1 MLPLVLDVTRLKLA
15 LIGSGSAAERRL
27 ALIDEAGATDISV
40 YATAPSPAL
49 TRRAGERL
57 VRHLPRPDELAAAR
71 VVFISETSPEHRALA
86 LAARSVGALVH
97 VEDEPALSDVHAPAV
112 MRRGDLVIAVST
124 GGRSPALAA
133 DIKRFLQMLF
143 GPEWRG
149 RIEELALL
157 RRQWRKSGADH
168 RGVAARTKAWTATRR
183 WLPTRPPPPRVA
195 AH

>member
-15 LIGSGSAAERRL
+15 LIGNGSAAERRL

-57 VRHLPRPDELAAAR
+57 VRHLPRPDELVAAR
-71 VVFISETSPEHRALA
+71 VVFISETSREYRALA
-86 LAARSVGALVH
+86 LAARTAGALVH
-97 VEDEPALSDVHAPAV
+97 VEDEPKLSDVHAPAV

-133 DIKRFLQMLF
+133 EIKRFLQMLF
-143 GPEWRG
+143 SPEWRS
-149 RIEELALL
+149 RIEELAVL
-157 RRQWRKSGADH
+157 RRRWRMSGADH
-168 RGVAARTKAWTATRR
+168 AGVVARTRAWSTARQ
-183 WLPTRPPPPRVA
+183 WLPTRSPGPRVA
-195 AH
+195 TH

>member
-15 LIGSGSAAERRL
+15 LIGDGSAAERRL

-40 YATAPSPAL
+40 YSTAPSPAL

-86 LAARSVGALVH
+86 LAARSAGALVH
-97 VEDEPALSDVHAPAV
+97 VEDEPKLSDVHAPAV

-133 DIKRFLQMLF
+133 EIKRFLQMLF
-143 GPEWRG
+143 GPEWRSH
-149 RIEELALL
+149 IEELAVL
-157 RRQWRKSGADH
+157 RRRWRVSGADH
-168 RGVAARTKAWTATRR
+168 AGVAERTKAWTTTRQ
-183 WLPTRPPPPRVA
+183 WLPTRPPSPRAA

>member
-15 LIGSGSAAERRL
+15 LIGNGSAAERRL
-27 ALIDEAGATDISV
+27 ALIDEAGVSDISV
-40 YATAPSPAL
+40 FATAPSPAL

-57 VRHLPRPDELAAAR
+57 IRRLPRPDELATAR
-71 VVFISETSPEHRALA
+71 LVFISETSPEHRALA
-86 LAARSVGALVH
+86 LAARSAGALVH
-97 VEDEPALSDVHAPAV
+97 VEDEPALSDMHAPAV

-133 DIKRFLQMLF
+133 EIKRFLQVLF

-149 RIEELALL
+149 RIEELAFL
-157 RRQWRKSGADH
+157 RRRWRMSGADH
-168 RGVAARTKAWTATRR
+168 GDVAARTKAWTTARQ
-183 WLPTRPPPPRVA
+183 WLPTRSPTPRAA

>member
-15 LIGSGSAAERRL
+15 LIGNGAAAERRL
-27 ALIDEAGATDISV
+27 ALIDEAGAADISV
-40 YATAPSPAL
+40 YATAPSLTL
-49 TRRAGERL
+49 TRRAGDRL
-57 VRHLPRPDELAAAR
+57 VRRLPRPDELAAAR

-86 LAARSVGALVH
+86 LAARSAGALVH

-133 DIKRFLQMLF
+133 EIKRFLQMLF

-149 RIEELALL
+149 RIEELAVL
-157 RRQWRKSGADH
+157 RRRWRMSGADH
-168 RGVAARTKAWTATRR
+168 VGVAERTKAWTIARQ
-183 WLPTRPPPPRVA
+183 WLPMRPPSPRAA